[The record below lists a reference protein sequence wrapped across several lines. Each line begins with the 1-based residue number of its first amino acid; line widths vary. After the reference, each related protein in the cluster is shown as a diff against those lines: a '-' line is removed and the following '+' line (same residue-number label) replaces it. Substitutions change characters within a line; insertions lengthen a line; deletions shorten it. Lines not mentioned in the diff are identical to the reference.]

1 MAAAAVVAVVVAV
14 IAAEVAA
21 KVAVKVV
28 VVLRVAVVVGGGG
41 GWWWMVNVKVKT
53 ATATATATAH
63 KQLKK
68 KLFTSGPPAR
78 RTPAWGSPA
87 GRRVRRWLSTAKE
100 EHVCARVWACLA
112 CVCCGCVCG
121 SGVRQAHAPFVETGC
136 SHCLAYARP
145 RRGLGS
151 REGTPSLMLLHQ
163 RACEISR
170 SRASFTKVYRPK
182 VIDQPRG

>member
-68 KLFTSGPPAR
+68 NFLQAAHRPDVPQHGAPRRGEGFGGGYPPPKR
-78 RTPAWGSPA
+78 NM
-87 GRRVRRWLSTAKE
+87 
-100 EHVCARVWACLA
+100 CARVCGCLA